1 MVNKVKLFT
10 VNAVKVFTT
19 AAVKVLV
26 STVVRMVAVTAVNNF
41 TFYCYRGKDFLLD
54 HSTWNRGDKDAF

>member
-19 AAVKVLV
+19 AAVKDLV

-41 TFYCYRGKDFLLD
+41 PFYCYRGKDFYWTTVLEP
-54 HSTWNRGDKDAF
+54 RG

>member
-19 AAVKVLV
+19 AAVKDLV
-26 STVVRMVAVTAVNNF
+26 STVVRMVAVTAAKNF
-41 TFYCYRGKDFLLD
+41 TFYCYCGKDFLLD
-54 HSTWNRGDKDAF
+54 YST